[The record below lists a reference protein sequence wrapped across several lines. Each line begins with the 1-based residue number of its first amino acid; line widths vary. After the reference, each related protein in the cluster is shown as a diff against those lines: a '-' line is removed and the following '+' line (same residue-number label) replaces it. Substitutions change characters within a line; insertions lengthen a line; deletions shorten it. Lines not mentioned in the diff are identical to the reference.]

1 MPLGINDLDR
11 VIEEMTS
18 RICIENQQGT
28 LEEFLA
34 KVGMQHLLTSGD
46 SYGIENDP
54 FGRIIILGEPSVKED
69 ILRGVAKD
77 MGFSKA
83 RFTFLDYKETKGQDC
98 RDWQYN
104 PSISAIMCGPVPHKT
119 TGMGDSSSLLE
130 ALRSQPGY
138 APVEELRDVAGDLK
152 ITKTAFRDGLV
163 KLIGREVAKQ
173 DC

>member
-1 MPLGINDLDR
+1 MPLGINELDR
-11 VIEEMTS
+11 VIEAMTS

-46 SYGIENDP
+46 PYGIENDSL
-54 FGRIIILGEPSVKED
+54 GCIIVIGESSVKED
-69 ILRGVAKD
+69 ILRGVGKD
-77 MGFSKA
+77 MGISKS
-83 RFTFLDYKETKGQDC
+83 RFAFLDYKETKGQDC

-104 PSISAIMCGPVPHKT
+104 PSIAAIMCGPVPHKT
-119 TGMGDSSSLLE
+119 TGMGDSSSLME

-138 APVEELRDVAGDLK
+138 PPIEELRDMAGDLK
-152 ITKTAFRDGLV
+152 ITKASFRDGLA
-163 KLIGREVAKQ
+163 KLIGREVITQ